1 MKANKIMLTV
11 FVSDLHLSQER
22 PEQVKLFF
30 ELLAAMPT
38 ESQLYV
44 LGDLFEI
51 WLGDDDDTPPNLEIV
66 EKLAAYANRCKGLY
80 VMRGN
85 RDFLYGD
92 EFIAKTGA
100 VLLEDY
106 ATVMLSNLQVL
117 LTHGD
122 LLCTKDVKYQAFR
135 QFVRDE
141 NNQREF
147 LSHPLAQRRLIAQQT
162 QTGTKASMLEK
173 DDFIMDVEQST
184 VESVMQAHQ
193 VTTLIHGHTHRPADH
208 EFSIDGLIYSRRV
221 LGDWYDAESIVYWQ
235 NGEFCR
241 TQAADLINDVGV
253 R

>member
-1 MKANKIMLTV
+1 MLTV
-11 FVSDLHLSQER
+11 FVSDLHLSAER
-22 PEQVKLFF
+22 PAQVQLFF
-30 ELLAAMPT
+30 KLL
-38 ESQLYV
+38 ESLGANSTLYI

-51 WLGDDDDTPPNLEIV
+51 WLGDDDDTPPNEDIV
-66 EKLAAYANRCKGLY
+66 SQLAQYTAGGGTLA

-92 EFIAKTGA
+92 DFVQRTGA
-100 VLLEDY
+100 KLLEDY
-106 ATVMLSNLQVL
+106 ALIELGGAQVL

-173 DDFIMDVEQST
+173 DDFIMDVEQTT
-184 VESVMQAHQ
+184 VENVMRSYG
-193 VTTLIHGHTHRPADH
+193 VRKLIHGHTHRPQNH
-208 EFSIDGLIYSRRV
+208 EFEVEGIPHERLV
-221 LGDWYDAESIVYWQ
+221 LGDWYDQDSTIFWQDNRYQRCTAEQLI
-235 NGEFCR
+235 
-241 TQAADLINDVGV
+241 DLLDS
-253 R
+253 